1 MPMSGQNFVSLSVP
15 SHQTPDPKRH
25 RSIGG
30 EQLGKPR
37 IYSASSYLNVSRI
50 RDPEATNFCSGSAQ
64 SLLAL
69 SKPLCL
75 ATLYREILSDNN
87 IWGRRGSLNSDLEV
101 VAQKSAAFFFGGCTQ
116 ASIRISEI

>member
-1 MPMSGQNFVSLSVP
+1 MSGQNFVSLSVP

-37 IYSASSYLNVSRI
+37 IYLASSYLNVSRI
-50 RDPEATNFCSGSAQ
+50 RDPEASAQ

-69 SKPLCL
+69 SKPLRL